1 MRSLAAAGMGLF
13 TAGLV
18 LVGCQNPTSS
28 SSSVSVDDYV
38 DASYTPNPATA
49 VVSTD
54 GKTYRVVRGNNQ
66 PDDIYPYQFVTS
78 FAVTVTINGRADDKD
93 VNLAFPVKLTAV
105 TVVVHQASGGIVSVP
120 TGGETEHYDFVITNS
135 TGSTFGGVNT
145 SQTTN
150 LTVWY
155 ALPNSLRE
163 ALAAV
168 SFAFQDNDGVS
179 FTRTVNV
186 QIAP

>member
-1 MRSLAAAGMGLF
+1 MQSVAAAGMGLLA
-13 TAGLV
+13 AGLV
-18 LVGCQNPTSS
+18 LAGCQKPTSS

-49 VVSTD
+49 AVSTD
-54 GKTYRVVRGNNQ
+54 GKTYRVVRGNSQ

-78 FAVTVTINGRADDKD
+78 FGVTVTINGQADDKD
-93 VNLAFPVKLTAV
+93 VDLAFPVKLTAV
-105 TVVVHQASGGIVSVP
+105 TVVVHQASGGIVSAP
-120 TGGETEHYDFVITNS
+120 TGGETEHYDFVITSS
-135 TGSTFGGVNT
+135 TGSTFNAVNT

-163 ALAAV
+163 ALVAV

-179 FTRTVNV
+179 FTKTVDV
-186 QIAP
+186 QVAP